1 MLLQCV
7 VLCSLL
13 AIVVVSVASISP
25 LGVHPLGY
33 FFDDSYL
40 YIDKSEFFLLCLCSL
55 FLTYFFVVVRQM
67 KNISTQILSNAKMAP
82 NLSLKIVSTTTSAIV
97 SMAPMSL
104 VLTCYS
110 TPLILDSRELRWDFN
125 SCPDKDFWVE
135 LIESFYIYRL
145 QFWKKCVFW
154 DAKLVSFWISSAV

>member
-1 MLLQCV
+1 MRRVVFVTRHRRRLRRFDLSPRCSPFRLL
-7 VLCSLL
+7 LRWLL
-13 AIVVVSVASISP
+13 SVYRQIW
-25 LGVHPLGY
+25 
-33 FFDDSYL
+33 
-40 YIDKSEFFLLCLCSL
+40 IFLLCLCSL

-67 KNISTQILSNAKMAP
+67 KTISTQILSNAKMAP